1 MKFVLDTN
9 AVSEMAKPKP
19 NEGLVKWHLAQNVSD
34 LFITTITLA
43 EVWEG
48 FYSLAPSHPEYDRVK
63 RFAQGLADHYRVLNF
78 DRRAAAAWGKMV
90 ADANGPL
97 PLRDSFIAAIVFSR
111 GQRIVT
117 RDEAPFARMGC
128 KVVNPWH

>member
-19 NEGLVKWHLAQNVSD
+19 NQGLVEWHSAQNASD

-48 FYSLAPSHPEYDRVK
+48 FYSLSQTHREYDRVK
-63 RFAQGLADHYRVLNF
+63 RFALGLGEHYRVLNF
-78 DRRAAAAWGKMV
+78 DRGAAATWGKIV
-90 ADANGPL
+90 AGASGPL
-97 PLRDSFIAAIVFSR
+97 PLRDSFIAAIVVSR
-111 GQRIVT
+111 GHRIVT
-117 RDEAPFARMGC
+117 RDEGPFVRMGC
-128 KVVNPWH
+128 RVVNPWR